1 MIYQYIYISYSQ
13 TVNSLYILNSTGH
26 RRKLIMLDF
35 RVSTFLTVCE
45 YMNYTKAA
53 EALHITQ
60 PAVTRAY
67 TLSGKAVPHKAVPAR
82 RKEASSLPGR

>member
-53 EALHITQ
+53 EALHITHRQ
-60 PAVTRAY
+60 LRSIY
-67 TLSGKAVPHKAVPAR
+67 TIWKSCTT
-82 RKEASSLPGR
+82 